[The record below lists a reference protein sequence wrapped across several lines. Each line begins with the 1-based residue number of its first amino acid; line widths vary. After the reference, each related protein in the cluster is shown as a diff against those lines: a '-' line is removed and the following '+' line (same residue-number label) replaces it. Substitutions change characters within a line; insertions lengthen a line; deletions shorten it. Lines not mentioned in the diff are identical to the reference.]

1 MQLRGKGTDLLE
13 VALEQA
19 ARARHDLLEENER
32 LKGIIMSTA
41 NELQR
46 TMYTAQCYTSPERP
60 DEVRAFYALYM
71 RLNNP
76 QTYETTMIY

>member
-60 DEVRAFYALYM
+60 DEVCVLYPSHVC
-71 RLNNP
+71 LKNP
-76 QTYETTMIY
+76 QTHETTMIH